1 MHSVAVVP
9 HGNVVH
15 DILLRLVTRLV
26 VAPLHTLLFQA
37 AEEALC
43 HGSSQPK
50 RPPPQLLTEPY
61 VNLSAHTALVIQP
74 PISKFASEET
84 ATVID
89 DTTPVTTFL
98 ISSYDASEAYVFA
111 LPTS

>member
-1 MHSVAVVP
+1 
-9 HGNVVH
+9 
-15 DILLRLVTRLV
+15 
-26 VAPLHTLLFQA
+26 
-37 AEEALC
+37 
-43 HGSSQPK
+43 
-50 RPPPQLLTEPY
+50 